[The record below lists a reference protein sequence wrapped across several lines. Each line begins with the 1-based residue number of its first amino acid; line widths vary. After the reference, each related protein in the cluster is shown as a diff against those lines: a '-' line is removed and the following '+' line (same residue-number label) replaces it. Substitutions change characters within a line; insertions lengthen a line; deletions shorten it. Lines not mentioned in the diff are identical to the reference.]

1 MTDETLEKRFIAR
14 WGDRTVSGAARKA
27 LRELIPSVG
36 ESEIPV
42 DLVSA
47 AKYLGIEQVIEM
59 QTTSFDGL
67 LSVTK
72 SGNYIVNIRRDQS
85 PTRKRFTLAHEV
97 GHIVLNRSVR
107 ASKDAPPAEKLVCRA
122 ASAEERAEERLCDIV
137 ATELIMPRGAFL
149 KAMEETGVSASTVP
163 TIAMHFG
170 VSLQAACRRILALLS
185 YDIGM
190 GVWTRNSEDGR
201 LIPRWYFTRKGSV
214 APEYVIEAGQ
224 PGSSSFSDHAVRG
237 WQWIPL
243 HGRMDR
249 YYVDISPLPRAA
261 PSWLGFFIFSDAP
274 HHVMATLSKSRE
286 QSTQPQLS
294 FLSSD
299 TP

>member
-1 MTDETLEKRFIAR
+1 MTGETLNKRFIAR
-14 WGDRTVSGAARKA
+14 WGDRTVSGAARRA
-27 LRELIPSVG
+27 LSALIPSVG
-36 ESEIPV
+36 ESDIPV

-47 AKYLGIEQVIEM
+47 AKYLGIDQVIEV

-72 SGNYIVNIRRDQS
+72 SGTYIVNIRSDQS

-97 GHIVLNRSVR
+97 GHLVLNRSLR
-107 ASKDAPPAEKLVCRA
+107 ADENIPRTERLVCTA
-122 ASAEERAEERLCDIV
+122 TSAEEKAEERLCDIV
-137 ATELIMPRGAFL
+137 ATELIMPCGAFL
-149 KAMEETGVSASTVP
+149 KVMEETGVCASTVP
-163 TIAMHFG
+163 IIAKHFG

-190 GVWTRNSEDGR
+190 GVWTKNSEDGR
-201 LIPRWYFTRKGSV
+201 LIPQWYFTRKGSV
-214 APEYVIEAGQ
+214 RPEYVIEAGK
-224 PGSSSFSDHAVRG
+224 PGSSSFSDRTVRG

-261 PSWLGFFIFSDAP
+261 QSWLGFFIFSDAP
-274 HHVMATLSKSRE
+274 HHVMATLNKSRE
-286 QSTQPQLS
+286 HSTQPQLS
-294 FLSSD
+294 LLRQ
-299 TP
+299 